1 MSIQYDTT
9 LDAYLEKLGRNPSLL
24 AIAPKVCGSL
34 SMVSSCYVVQDI
46 LKSPRKR
53 SQSTYHRVMLG
64 LSITDI
70 LSSIIG
76 NILSTWPI
84 PSGYHLYAAGSV
96 GTCDA
101 VGFFNTLTIFATP
114 VYYCS
119 LTTYYLV
126 QLKYNW
132 LDRDIRA
139 IEKWLHIVPWSL
151 GLVAAV
157 IGLATKS
164 YGPNPSTCWLTQAY
178 PIGCDEPSSLYDCER
193 GNPLI
198 FKILSSSCGLI
209 VTFSITYVIVAMSIV
224 YMHMY
229 NLEQKALMY
238 SFVSFIRSKQKERK
252 RSRRVMV
259 QGILYTVVLVF
270 INLFLL
276 VGVLLIALANK
287 YVVIILNM
295 SNLFLHPLQGFFNAL
310 IYAIPT
316 FQRLHKRLSDKRKEQ
331 KRKSGL
337 NRSTKETTRS
347 SDLFL
352 LLQRGNDGIRGEK
365 DPYETVKEVSTEE
378 EEEEGVPSLDPTD
391 LVLVGIQK
399 LREEENQGHVPRPN
413 SSSLTREEI
422 ISIATTIQQE
432 QKRGSSNFSYSLE
445 DFCFEETSSIDDDD
459 DYLSLRFLTE
469 DQRENSLMR
478 IYQDCDEDNSV

>member
-1 MSIQYDTT
+1 M
-9 LDAYLEKLGRNPSLL
+9 
-24 AIAPKVCGSL
+24 
-34 SMVSSCYVVQDI
+34 SMVY
-46 LKSPRKR
+46 R
-53 SQSTYHRVMLG
+53 H
-64 LSITDI
+64 
-70 LSSIIG
+70 
-76 NILSTWPI
+76 
-84 PSGYHLYAAGSV
+84 
-96 GTCDA
+96 
-101 VGFFNTLTIFATP
+101 
-114 VYYCS
+114 
-119 LTTYYLV
+119 
-126 QLKYNW
+126 
-132 LDRDIRA
+132 
-139 IEKWLHIVPWSL
+139 
-151 GLVAAV
+151 
-157 IGLATKS
+157 
-164 YGPNPSTCWLTQAY
+164 
-178 PIGCDEPSSLYDCER
+178 
-193 GNPLI
+193 
-198 FKILSSSCGLI
+198 
-209 VTFSITYVIVAMSIV
+209 
-224 YMHMY
+224 MHDV
-229 NLEQKALMY
+229 EQKALKY
-238 SFVSFIRSKQKERK
+238 AIPIYRKTQVKCWK

-259 QGILYTVVLVF
+259 QGLLYTAVLVF
-270 INLFLL
+270 IYLFFL
-276 VGVLLIALANK
+276 VGVLLKVLADK
-287 YVVIILNM
+287 YVVIIINITA
-295 SNLFLHPLQGFFNAL
+295 LFLLPLQGFFNAL

-352 LLQRGNDGIRGEK
+352 LLQRGNDGKRGEK

-422 ISIATTIQQE
+422 IGIATTIQQE